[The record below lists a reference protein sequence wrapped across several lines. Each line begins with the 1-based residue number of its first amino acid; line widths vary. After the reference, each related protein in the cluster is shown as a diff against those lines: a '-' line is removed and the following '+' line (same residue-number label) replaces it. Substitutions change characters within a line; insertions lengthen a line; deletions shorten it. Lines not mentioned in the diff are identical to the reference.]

1 MEARHLFLLI
11 FFYLAAGTFL
21 SLGWLRPPA
30 LGRSYF
36 LFHGFVAVSLSLIAL
51 LGVTAATPL
60 IVQAGLVLFSVSA
73 TLYLLCMRS
82 APRLS
87 QFAFFSAFGSAIT
100 AIFADIQSWS
110 LSAIPT
116 STFLTNALLS
126 TGLLGATLAL
136 LLLGHWL
143 SPGRESHARELK
155 RLVLLFTGFIILRFI
170 FSTYSVISAVDY
182 TTPFDSYRYFLSAS
196 PGLFLLM
203 RWAWGILAPLL
214 LTYLVWLVLSRTAEE
229 RSTGVWYV
237 LLLFVLTGE
246 TLSLYLALF
255 HHLAV

>member
-1 MEARHLFLLI
+1 MI

-30 LGRSYF
+30 LGRRYI
-36 LFHGFVAVSLSLIAL
+36 LFHGFLAVALSMVAL
-51 LGVTAATPL
+51 LGVTPETPVL
-60 IVQAGLVLFSVSA
+60 VQCGLVLFSVFA
-73 TLYLLCMRS
+73 TVYLVTLR
-82 APRLS
+82 ALPRLS
-87 QFAFFSAFGSAIT
+87 AFSFLMAFISAIT
-100 AIFADIQSWS
+100 AIFADVQSWS
-110 LSAIPT
+110 LSAYPT
-116 STFLTNALLS
+116 SSFLTNALLS
-126 TGLLGATLAL
+126 TGLLGVTLAL
-136 LLLGHWL
+136 LLVGHWL
-143 SPGRESHARELK
+143 SPGREAHSRELK
-155 RLVLLFTGFIILRFI
+155 RLVLLFTGFIICRFL

-182 TTPFDSYRYFLSAS
+182 RTPFDSYRYFLTAS

-214 LTYLVWLVLSRTAEE
+214 LTYLAWLVLNRTKEE

-255 HHLAV
+255 HQLPV